1 MLKYVTFIAE
11 VLLENILIA
20 LR

>member
-1 MLKYVTFIAE
+1 MLKHVTFIAE